1 MVLRPGH
8 NDLMSRRPLAVGL
21 AAGVALDALLGDPR
35 RGHPVAAFGR
45 AATAL
50 EARDYADS
58 RLRGAG
64 HAAACVLAVAAPAA
78 LLQRR
83 TRGRPTSE
91 AAAVALAVW
100 AVTGARS
107 LHNEAERALLALA
120 SHDLPAARRVLPSLC
135 GRDPAGLDAP
145 QLARAVIESVAEN
158 TSDAVVAPLLWGAVA
173 GLPGLAAYRAINTLD
188 AMVGY
193 RSPRYLR
200 FGWASARLD
209 DVANWIPARVTAA
222 LTIACAPVVPG
233 PAGQAPVVPVPAGQ
247 APVVPVPAGQA
258 PVVPVPA
265 GQAPVVPVPAG
276 QAPVVPVPAGQAPV
290 VSGPAGQAPVV
301 PGPEGPA
308 PEAPLPGTS
317 AQGPPAGGR
326 LAAGPVRRSASALR
340 AVLRDGGRHPSPNAG
355 RCEAAFAGALG
366 VRLGGTNVYGG
377 VTEVRPGLGEG
388 RTPEPDDI
396 RRAIRLSRAV
406 TMAATGLAVLIAL
419 TGGGRRTRSAREPA
433 PRWRPT
439 TARAAR
445 TPRRIRPG

>member
-1 MVLRPGH
+1 
-8 NDLMSRRPLAVGL
+8 
-21 AAGVALDALLGDPR
+21 
-35 RGHPVAAFGR
+35 
-45 AATAL
+45 
-50 EARDYADS
+50 
-58 RLRGAG
+58 
-64 HAAACVLAVAAPAA
+64 
-78 LLQRR
+78 
-83 TRGRPTSE
+83 
-91 AAAVALAVW
+91 
-100 AVTGARS
+100 
-107 LHNEAERALLALA
+107 
-120 SHDLPAARRVLPSLC
+120 
-135 GRDPAGLDAP
+135 
-145 QLARAVIESVAEN
+145 
-158 TSDAVVAPLLWGAVA
+158 VA

-222 LTIACAPVVPG
+222 LTIACAAVVPVVPG
-233 PAGQAPVVPVPAGQ
+233 PAGQAPVVPV
-247 APVVPVPAGQA
+247 
-258 PVVPVPA
+258 
-265 GQAPVVPVPAG
+265 
-276 QAPVVPVPAGQAPV
+276 
-290 VSGPAGQAPVV
+290 PAGQAPVV